1 MPLQVPGAGLASGRF
16 AGVFPVGS
24 ILVTPRVRKYH
35 DLHVRKAPRNM
46 FQGSIVALVTP
57 MDEHKQVDEAAV
69 SRLLDW
75 HLENG
80 TSGIVVAGTTG
91 EATALSPDEYAALL
105 QGVVEHV
112 AGQVPVIAG
121 TGTAG
126 TDRTIMA
133 TRVAAELGADA
144 ALVVTP
150 YYVRPPQSGLEAHYR
165 AIADAVDLPLLLY
178 NVPTRT
184 AVDLKPDT
192 VARLV
197 DHERIVGVKEAVADM
212 ERVRAL
218 VALAG
223 PGFCVLSGDDGTC
236 MEAILE
242 GATGVIS
249 VAANVA
255 PRQMS
260 ELCAAAQAG
269 DQPRARALHEG
280 LSGLFSQLGVATNPI
295 PVKWA
300 AFAMGLIGSGIRL
313 PLTPLDRDRRPALEA
328 CLQETGL
335 LPAN

>member
-1 MPLQVPGAGLASGRF
+1 
-16 AGVFPVGS
+16 
-24 ILVTPRVRKYH
+24 
-35 DLHVRKAPRNM
+35 M

-57 MDEHKQVDEAAV
+57 MDEHLRVDESAV
-69 SRLLDW
+69 RRLLDW
-75 HLENG
+75 HLQNG

-91 EATALSPDEYAALL
+91 EATALSPDEYVALL
-105 QGVVEHV
+105 QCVVGHV

-126 TDRTIMA
+126 TERTVAA
-133 TRVAAELGADA
+133 TRQAAELGSDA

-150 YYVRPPQSGLEAHYR
+150 YYVRPPQSGLAGHYR

-184 AVDLKPDT
+184 AVDLLPDT
-192 VARLV
+192 VAGLAS
-197 DHERIVGVKEAVADM
+197 HERIVGVKEAVADM
-212 ERVRAL
+212 ARVRAL
-218 VALAG
+218 TALAG
-223 PGFCVLSGDDGTC
+223 PGFCVLSGDDGSC
-236 MEAILE
+236 MEAIFE

-260 ELCAAAQAG
+260 ALCQAALSG
-269 DQPRARALHEG
+269 DRPRATALNDE

-300 AFAMGLIGSGIRL
+300 AFAMGLIGPGIRL
-313 PLTPLDRDRRPALEA
+313 PLTALDRDRRPALEA

-335 LPAN
+335 MPAH